1 MQEKRTASKFQ
12 ESEIPQGEANVSER
26 NPPMQALKRLKL
38 KTKLKNEIALEIHFG
53 AIFFMLYYII

>member
-1 MQEKRTASKFQ
+1 MPKSEAKRSEPLVNFKRAKFRR
-12 ESEIPQGEANVSER
+12 V
-26 NPPMQALKRLKL
+26 KRIKPFKVL